1 VTDDDDDDDDGG
13 GGNDD
18 EYCETH
24 HPPIQ
29 RVPGALS
36 AGYCIRLTNDNHVQS
51 EIERGER

>member
-1 VTDDDDDDDDGG
+1 MTDDDDDDDDGG